1 MFVNFLWQIFLFFMF
16 IVIIHSLWSYVKENV
31 LSKNDKVSHKQIE
44 KYEKI
49 IEELQQNTSNEPL
62 ALPSTDNTD
71 IPPEKELED
80 YLDSIL

>member
-16 IVIIHSLWSYVKENV
+16 IVIMHSLWSYIKEHI
-31 LSKNDKVSHKQIE
+31 LSKNDQMSHKQIE

-49 IEELQQNTSNEPL
+49 IEELQQNSTKECPPL
-62 ALPSTDNTD
+62 PPTENTD
-71 IPPEKELED
+71 SAPDKELED